1 MNNRQL
7 LMLELFRF
15 GCVGVVAAAVHFCLV
30 MLAVTYSGML
40 PLVAN
45 IFAFAIAFQVSY
57 WGHRL
62 FTFRGTNTSHRSAF
76 SKLVF
81 IQLINL
87 AANESL
93 FYIFL
98 SMNLPYPLALFF
110 TLTILPL
117 FTFISTR
124 FWVFKH

>member
-7 LMLELFRF
+7 MMLELFRF
-15 GCVGVVAAAVHFCLV
+15 GCVGVVAVAVHFSLV
-30 MLAVTYSGML
+30 MFAVSVGGML

-45 IFAFAIAFQVSY
+45 IFAFLIAFQVSY

-62 FTFRGTNTSHRSAF
+62 FTFKVDTAHREALP
-76 SKLVF
+76 KLML

-93 FYIFL
+93 FYI
-98 SMNLPYPLALFF
+98 
-110 TLTILPL
+110 
-117 FTFISTR
+117 R
-124 FWVFKH
+124 

>member
-1 MNNRQL
+1 MNSRQL

-15 GCVGVVAAAVHFCLV
+15 GCVGVIAAAVHFSLV
-30 MLAVTYSGML
+30 IFAVTHVDMQ

-62 FTFRGTNTSHRSAF
+62 FTFRGTHASHSSAF
-76 SKLVF
+76 SKLVLV
-81 IQLINL
+81 QLINL

-98 SMNLPYPLALFF
+98 NMNLPYPVALFC

-117 FTFISTR
+117 FTFISAR